1 MKYLRSK
8 IFGYRD
14 PDSVALRSWQDI
26 LTLHRGDHRKAVHT
40 LLTQWGV
47 PRWTFWRDFA
57 VVDLE
62 GSGLEYPALIVD
74 IRTGRWAPFIRG
86 FEELSSLLKANPAH
100 DRELKELINEV
111 GLN

>member
-74 IRTGRWAPFIRG
+74 IRTGRTSKRVGSGGHLF
-86 FEELSSLLKANPAH
+86 
-100 DRELKELINEV
+100 LIYDLWLYLV
-111 GLN
+111 HIAG